1 MDAISSARPPPRPI
15 GCWSAA
21 RGGEYKW
28 GPKTGCNAVEGAAR
42 QIEIE
47 GRRIAVT
54 GAGGFIGSAVSRRL
68 AAAGASVVGI
78 EVDGPAAERIEAP
91 TEARVADVTDPGSI
105 APAVEGAELVVHAA
119 ARVREWGA
127 MEDFIEVNV
136 RGTANVLDAARQ
148 AGAER
153 VVQISS
159 VVVYGYDSEREQDE
173 SARHR
178 NVGIPYI
185 DTKSASDRIAA
196 SRGAVIV
203 RPGDVYGPGSTPWVA
218 RPLELMSL
226 RRFAL
231 PDRGEGNM
239 LPVYVDDLAAAIE
252 LALRGGAPGEAYTV
266 WSGERIS
273 FGAYFERLAREA
285 GVPPPR
291 PAPRP
296 LLWLLGAAVEIGA
309 RALDRPAP
317 FGRHGVH
324 LLGRRGSASNERAR
338 RELGWEPEIGLE
350 QGVRE
355 SAASWRR

>member
-1 MDAISSARPPPRPI
+1 MDATWSARPPPRPI

-28 GPKTGCNAVEGAAR
+28 GPQTGCNAVEGAAG

-78 EVDGPAAERIEAP
+78 EVDRPAAERIESPA
-91 TEARVADVTDPGSI
+91 EARVADVTDPRSI
-105 APAVEGAELVVHAA
+105 APALEDAELVVHTAA
-119 ARVREWGA
+119 HVREWGA
-127 MEDFIEVNV
+127 IEEFIEVNV
-136 RGTANVLDAARQ
+136 RGTVNVLDAARK

-153 VVQISS
+153 VVHLSS
-159 VVVYGYDSEREQDE
+159 VVVYGYDAEREQDE

-196 SRGAVIV
+196 GRSAVIV
-203 RPGDVYGPGSTPWVA
+203 RPGDVYGPGSMPWVE
-218 RPLELMSL
+218 RPLELMSM

-239 LPVYVDDLAAAIE
+239 LPVYIDDLAAAIE
-252 LALRGGAPGEAYTV
+252 LALRRGAPGEAYTV

-273 FGAYFERLAREA
+273 FGDYFEGLAREA

-291 PAPRP
+291 RAPRP
-296 LLWLLGAAVEIGA
+296 LLWLLGAATEIGA
-309 RALDRPAP
+309 RLLQRPAP

-338 RELGWEPEIGLE
+338 RELGWEPQVGLE
-350 QGVRE
+350 QGLRR
-355 SAASWRR
+355 SAQSWRR